1 MQISTFVLLLSVVA
15 GIGFVVYFINKKFS
29 ELNKPTES
37 LNLLMQAMADLR
49 RDVESGHGK
58 NRVELQE
65 RLDRIMGMMKQGQN
79 DSVQTMQKQF
89 AQSSQIIQEVTK
101 NLTGLLETNKQVL
114 GFTEQM
120 KSLESIL
127 KNPKQRGI
135 LGEYFLETLLSN
147 VFSESQYQ
155 IQYKFSNGEIVD
167 AAIFYNDLIVPIDA
181 KFSLEKFN
189 VMVKEEDLTKREEI
203 EKLFKKDVQNRIDET
218 SKYIRPEEK
227 TTNFA
232 FMFIPAE
239 GVYSHLVSSHAL
251 IEYALKKN
259 VMIVSPVS
267 FFGYLQTILHGLKR
281 DKMEKSI
288 ADVLK
293 NIEQLGKHVI
303 AYDDHMQR
311 LGKQLGTTVSTYNQA
326 SREFKKI
333 DKDIYKLSEGKVGGE
348 LEILRLEKPVGEQD

>member
-1 MQISTFVLLLSVVA
+1 MQSSAIIILLGLMA
-15 GIGFVVYFINKKFS
+15 GIGFLVFFFNKKIS
-29 ELNKPTES
+29 ELQKPNES
-37 LNLLMQAMADLR
+37 NALLMQALADLR
-49 RDVESGHGK
+49 RDVSDGHGK

-65 RLDRIMGMMKQGQN
+65 RLDRIVGMMKQGQN

-101 NLTGLLETNKQVL
+101 NLTGLMETNKQVL

-147 VFSESQYQ
+147 VFSDSQYK
-155 IQYKFSNGEIVD
+155 IQYKFGNGEIVD
-167 AAIFYNDLIVPIDA
+167 AAIFYNELIVPIDA
-181 KFSLEKFN
+181 KFSLEKYN
-189 VMVKEEDLTKREEI
+189 LMIKEEDLSKREEI

-218 SKYIRPEEK
+218 SKYIRPEEN

-232 FMFIPAE
+232 FMFVPAE
-239 GVYSHLVSSHAL
+239 GVYHSLVSSVPL

-259 VMIVSPVS
+259 VMIVSPTS

-281 DKMEKSI
+281 VKMEKSI
-288 ADVLK
+288 NDVLK

-303 AYDDHMQR
+303 VYDEHMQR
-311 LGKQLGTTVSTYNQA
+311 LGKQLGTTISTYNQA

-333 DKDIYKLSEGKVGGE
+333 DKDIYKLSEGQVGGTI
-348 LEILRLEKPVGEQD
+348 EILTLEKPMEEEA